1 MEEPNINYKRLYE
14 LSIIEKNNLLKEI
27 DFQKDE
33 LINCKNK
40 IIDLTK
46 RLEKYTY
53 TEKKKEYYEKN
64 KDKIIEKVKEYN
76 KNNKTKID
84 CEKIKEYNK
93 RAYEKRKLKL
103 QNNT

>member
-1 MEEPNINYKRLYE
+1 MEEPNINYKILYE

-27 DFQKDE
+27 DNQKDE

-53 TEKKKEYYEKN
+53 TKKKKKE
-64 KDKIIEKVKEYN
+64 IVV
-76 KNNKTKID
+76 
-84 CEKIKEYNK
+84 
-93 RAYEKRKLKL
+93 
-103 QNNT
+103 